1 MKLSMIQKQIYRHRE
16 QTGGFQVGE
25 GAGDS
30 MIMSLGLGDANY

>member
-25 GAGDS
+25 GAGNGV
-30 MIMSLGLGDANY
+30 IMSLGLGDANY